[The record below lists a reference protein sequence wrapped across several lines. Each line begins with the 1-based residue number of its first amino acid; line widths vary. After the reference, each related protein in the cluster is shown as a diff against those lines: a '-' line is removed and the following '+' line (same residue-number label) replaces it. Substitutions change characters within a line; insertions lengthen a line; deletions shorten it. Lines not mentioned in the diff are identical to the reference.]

1 MKKIFKMLGAAFLVA
16 VTFVSAGCS
25 CKLSD
30 EKIVERV
37 RALESSVVYGLGTDD
52 YQDFTMTAIINSDS
66 KEYKY
71 VFDTD
76 MNNDKT
82 FATVYVDGVKEGEE
96 TLGHAED
103 VEFVNEIYDAFKDQ
117 PINAFGEMTN
127 GKYRELIGLETATDD
142 YLKIEN
148 IEVSA
153 KKKLFKNEVT
163 FVIEYR
169 VAVREN
175 YRQTIVINGD
185 NKITNVKLENI
196 VTTVLN
202 GGGDTKE
209 ITYTLLDM
217 EIKYK

>member
-37 RALESSVVYGLGTDD
+37 RALESSVVYGLGTDE
-52 YQDFTMTAIINSDS
+52 YQDFTMTAIINLDS

-82 FATVYVDGVKEGEE
+82 FAKLYVDGTMSSEE

-103 VEFVNEIYDAFKDQ
+103 VEFVNEIYDTFKDQ

-127 GKYRELIGLETATDD
+127 GKYRELIGLESATDD

>member
-37 RALESSVVYGLGTDD
+37 RALESSVVYGLGTDE
-52 YQDFTMTAIINSDS
+52 YQDFTMTAIVNSDS

-82 FATVYVDGVKEGEE
+82 FATVYVDGVKELEE

-103 VEFVNEIYDAFKDQ
+103 VEFVNEIYNTFKDQ

>member
-37 RALESSVVYGLGTDD
+37 RALESSVVYGLGTDE
-52 YQDFTMTAIINSDS
+52 YQDFTMTAIINLDS

-82 FATVYVDGVKEGEE
+82 FAKLYVDGTMSSEE

-103 VEFVNEIYDAFKDQ
+103 VKFVNEIYDTFKDQ

-127 GKYRELIGLETATDD
+127 GKYRELIGLENATDD